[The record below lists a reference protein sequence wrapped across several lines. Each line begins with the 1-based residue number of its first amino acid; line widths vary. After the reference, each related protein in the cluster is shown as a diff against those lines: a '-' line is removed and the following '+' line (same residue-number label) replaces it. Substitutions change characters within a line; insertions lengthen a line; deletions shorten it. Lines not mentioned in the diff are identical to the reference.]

1 MASKK
6 KVVTSVRAFIEAFN
20 ADSVFSPPT
29 SSPNTPKRVGSRG
42 LIETVREFSST
53 MVGESNKVLEVVQ
66 AERKRILQQR
76 LNCIKN
82 SIRGISEDR
91 KDAAELEGL
100 KKSEEEL

>member
-1 MASKK
+1 
-6 KVVTSVRAFIEAFN
+6 
-20 ADSVFSPPT
+20 
-29 SSPNTPKRVGSRG
+29 
-42 LIETVREFSST
+42 